1 MLIALLIVARAVHIA
16 ASILIAGSFT
26 FEVVVLGFT
35 SVPECNDLRGV
46 KRKLFRLAVWILLA
60 ALVSAV
66 LWFWLEVVSM
76 TGLSFVDSFSASTW
90 KIVLLETVFGHVWQ
104 FRLGYCNGLGV
115 GGFRVGWKR
124 RATASGYS
132 GSLAP

>member
-35 SVPECNDLRGV
+35 SVRECNDLRGV
-46 KRKLFRLAVWILLA
+46 ERSLLRLAVWILLA

-66 LWFWLEVVSM
+66 LWFWLEVVSI
-76 TGLSFVDSFSASTW
+76 TGLSFVDSFSAS
-90 KIVLLETVFGHVWQ
+90 
-104 FRLGYCNGLGV
+104 
-115 GGFRVGWKR
+115 
-124 RATASGYS
+124 
-132 GSLAP
+132 